1 MFEPAKAKRLSIP
14 QWEAV
19 YRAEIYPGVISFA
32 AIHDTTRGRALGGC
46 RMAKYDS
53 ESLAMTDVLRLS
65 RGMTFKNAVAD
76 LPLGGGK
83 SIIVCDPLVDGE
95 KRDTILAEF
104 GKFIAWVNS
113 EKDRYYTAEDMNTTV
128 ADMHVVKKYTQN
140 IFGTTVDPSPYTAE
154 GVFQSAKYT
163 VDYFAMDLFHG
174 ERTLEGKKVLVQ
186 GLGKVGHTLIDM
198 FHSAGAKLY
207 INDINEKSIQEA
219 LRKYPEAVVVSA
231 EDLLTTEVDVFAP
244 CAKGEVVD
252 KGNVNQLNCKILCG
266 AANNILQNS
275 TMGYELQKRGI
286 VYCPDYVANM
296 GGVCSIQYLEVEQLS
311 IETCIENIGKTVR
324 KMLGLT
330 FRTGFRNNLPFN
342 IAVDHA
348 VKKIIW
354 GGEKINEEFQN
365 DTLFPHT
372 SAAEPH

>member
-113 EKDRYYTAEDMNTTV
+113 EKDRYYTA
-128 ADMHVVKKYTQN
+128 
-140 IFGTTVDPSPYTAE
+140 
-154 GVFQSAKYT
+154 
-163 VDYFAMDLFHG
+163 
-174 ERTLEGKKVLVQ
+174 
-186 GLGKVGHTLIDM
+186 
-198 FHSAGAKLY
+198 
-207 INDINEKSIQEA
+207 
-219 LRKYPEAVVVSA
+219 
-231 EDLLTTEVDVFAP
+231 
-244 CAKGEVVD
+244 
-252 KGNVNQLNCKILCG
+252 
-266 AANNILQNS
+266 AA
-275 TMGYELQKRGI
+275 Y
-286 VYCPDYVANM
+286 
-296 GGVCSIQYLEVEQLS
+296 
-311 IETCIENIGKTVR
+311 
-324 KMLGLT
+324 
-330 FRTGFRNNLPFN
+330 
-342 IAVDHA
+342 DH
-348 VKKIIW
+348 
-354 GGEKINEEFQN
+354 
-365 DTLFPHT
+365 L
-372 SAAEPH
+372 